1 MTFSQALKCKL
12 IWTGEEK
19 FQEASLFEMQIML
32 GFGIISA
39 QPKN

>member
-1 MTFSQALKCKL
+1 MFYQAFKCKL

-19 FQEASLFEMQIML
+19 FQEARLFEMQIML
-32 GFGIISA
+32 GLGASLA